1 MFQSNSRIKTVFFF
15 QLFIKKMLVS
25 VKVGQL
31 EKGGEVKKTELW
43 GWKYFR
49 GRIADFRYV

>member
-1 MFQSNSRIKTVFFF
+1 MFQSNSRIKTFFFF
-15 QLFIKKMLVS
+15 QLFIKKILVS

-49 GRIADFRYV
+49 GTIADFRYV